1 MVYLLDTNTVI
12 AVLNDPSGPVAATLK
27 TRRTEDVAVSSIL
40 LHELYYGAF
49 KSQRLERNVALVD
62 GLLFEILNFDP
73 ADAREAGQIR
83 ATLALAGTPIGP
95 YDVLLAGQ
103 ARCRD
108 LTLVTDNERE
118 FSRVPNLK
126 LENWL

>member
-12 AVLNDPSGPVAATLK
+12 AVLNDPSGPVATTLK